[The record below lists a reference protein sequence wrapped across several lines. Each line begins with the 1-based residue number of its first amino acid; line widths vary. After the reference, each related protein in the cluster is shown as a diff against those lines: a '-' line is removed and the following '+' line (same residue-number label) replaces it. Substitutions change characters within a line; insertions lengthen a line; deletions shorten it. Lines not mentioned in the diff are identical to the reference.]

1 MTLCCSFVLFLP
13 SVTLTGWIQTN
24 STSFRGITLYLQ
36 ECVWDQILRCVK
48 VPPSHGSLSSPP
60 VRSPERVFVELVLVV
75 CKSIIWRSIVWLLC
89 PRVSWQP
96 QLRVQTRPRAW
107 RCLSSSSL
115 RAGASGAVL
124 RGQLVG
130 WWALPAFLG
139 DFWVCFV
146 SLINY
151 VTFSA
156 GSYKGLRLSAGIF
169 LSFHELHSPN
179 RLKQRLKRKRIQPWD
194 RKLTQT

>member
-1 MTLCCSFVLFLP
+1 MTLCCSFVLFLL

-24 STSFRGITLYLQ
+24 STGFRGITLYLQ

-48 VPPSHGSLSSPP
+48 LPPSQGSLSSPP

-75 CKSIIWRSIVWLLC
+75 CQSIIWRSIVWLLC

-96 QLRVQTRPRAW
+96 QLCVQTRPRAW

-130 WWALPAFLG
+130 APSLSWCFLG
-139 DFWVCFV
+139 VFCFPYKLCDLFCRFIQRPKAV
-146 SLINY
+146 ILSRY
-151 VTFSA
+151 FS
-156 GSYKGLRLSAGIF
+156 F
-169 LSFHELHSPN
+169 LS
-179 RLKQRLKRKRIQPWD
+179 W
-194 RKLTQT
+194 TA